1 MTKRKGYNDKFEE
14 IALNIERFNS
24 ISHSLSSMD
33 RFESLLKSLSI
44 ATENINK
51 MNFDS
56 VSNSLLKFSNTLDST
71 LKMDRINQVYES
83 FNNTV
88 LKLNDISLKINISFC
103 LNLINNY
110 QKVINNYTQRDVFNE
125 NHLEYLNTI
134 GKIYDNKI
142 ETMFYLKDIE
152 GIAGLDF
159 KLKEDLKSPESLI
172 PKYYGY
178 TFRNSSKESF
188 QEEFENSDFDIISE
202 SGRKILKRM
211 RDINTLYS
219 NKNGEEFFKYNRET
233 FELAG
238 NIQQLAQDEQGF
250 KSLMD
255 LLYKGLYESSGAGTN
270 RIIEMNLPHS
280 QFIMKIKYF
289 RNYFDHEHSN
299 GPKKIPEVLNY
310 TEKKIGKMLPD
321 RQREW
326 LRLQACIYKDLEI
339 MLDEIYEYYNNNNSN
354 NN

>member
-1 MTKRKGYNDKFEE
+1 MTKRKGYNDKFEK

-24 ISHSLSSMD
+24 ISHSLSNWD
-33 RFESLLKSLSI
+33 GFVTLVESLSI
-44 ATENINK
+44 ANENIDK
-51 MNFDS
+51 MNFDGI
-56 VSNSLLKFSNTLDST
+56 SNSLLKFSNALDSS
-71 LKMDRINQVYES
+71 LKLDRINQVYES

-159 KLKEDLKSPESLI
+159 KLKDDLKSPESLI

-178 TFRNSSKESF
+178 TFRKDSKESF
-188 QEEFENSDFDIISE
+188 QEGFDNSEFDIISK
-202 SGRKILKRM
+202 SAKKIIKRM
-211 RDINTLYS
+211 IDINTLYS
-219 NKNGEEFFKYNRET
+219 FKNGKEFFKYNRET
-233 FELAG
+233 VELAG
-238 NIQQLAQDEQGF
+238 NLYQLAQDEQGF

-289 RNYFDHEHSN
+289 RNYYDHEHSN
-299 GPKKIPEVLNY
+299 GPKKISEVFNY
-310 TEKKIGKMLPD
+310 NEENIGKRLPD
-321 RQREW
+321 KQREW
-326 LRLQACIYKDLEI
+326 LKLQACIYKDLEI